1 MCEGNSEKK
10 WGEGFLFEYREKEGK
25 MLAMEYEV
33 VAVTRY
39 CAITGR
45 REWEGICKWF
55 RGVSERGSGLFFFL
69 LFLFCF
75 LFFSFL
81 KHFHGVYLFIGF

>member
-10 WGEGFLFEYREKEGK
+10 CGEGFLFEYREKEGK

-45 REWEGICKWF
+45 RECEFANGF
-55 RGVSERGSGLFFFL
+55 GGLARGVRVCFFFFCFFFVFCF
-69 LFLFCF
+69 FLF
-75 LFFSFL
+75 
-81 KHFHGVYLFIGF
+81 